1 MDRECMNVVYASN
14 DAYARHLG
22 TSMYSLFDRNRDFAE
37 ITVYVLT
44 LGLSRENQ
52 KRLEEIAAHLSGN
65 WSALTWMTCRSG
77 SAMRWIPVVSI
88 SV

>member
-37 ITVYVLT
+37 ITVY
-44 LGLSRENQ
+44 S
-52 KRLEEIAAHLSGN
+52 
-65 WSALTWMTCRSG
+65 
-77 SAMRWIPVVSI
+77 
-88 SV
+88 